1 MNKFPKLVSKKWK
14 RYNKIE
20 KVFIIYL
27 LWLLVLEF
35 FLPFLKIEGVSYS
48 FINSKFLWTDVI
60 LVFTLLFITARNVSF
75 TVKEFVKSVFNFYE
89 NEALVN
95 FGVLFLHA
103 SLLIYTKDLISL
115 LAYSQSATFY
125 QLDWGFYVLG
135 SLLVFGL
142 VWNLFLAVNNSLV
155 SKKKSNYSKI
165 VGIVEE
171 EQEKQEVKSLF
182 E

>member
-1 MNKFPKLVSKKWK
+1 M
-14 RYNKIE
+14 
-20 KVFIIYL
+20 
-27 LWLLVLEF
+27 
-35 FLPFLKIEGVSYS
+35 
-48 FINSKFLWTDVI
+48 
-60 LVFTLLFITARNVSF
+60 
-75 TVKEFVKSVFNFYE
+75 
-89 NEALVN
+89 
-95 FGVLFLHA
+95 FLHA

-135 SLLVFGL
+135 ILLVFGL